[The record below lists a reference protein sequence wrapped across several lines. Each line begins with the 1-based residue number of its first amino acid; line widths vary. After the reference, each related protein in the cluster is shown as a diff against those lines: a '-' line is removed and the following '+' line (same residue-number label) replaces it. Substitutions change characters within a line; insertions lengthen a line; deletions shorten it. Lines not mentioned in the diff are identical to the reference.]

1 MRHISAFILTLM
13 ILAGAAPVMAQ
24 PGGGRERAPQPV
36 IVTRAAVEPFADS
49 VEALGTLK
57 ANESVTLTATVT
69 ETVTAVNFEDGQR
82 VEQGDILVEM
92 MSGQEKAEL
101 DAERATVE
109 EAKRQVERIAPLVKS
124 GAASQSVLDQRQRE
138 FETAKARL
146 EAVQSRISDRII
158 TAPFGGRVGLRNI
171 SVGAVLQPGTTITTL
186 DDDSIMKLDFAVPS
200 HFLAVL
206 RPGLEIVATARAF
219 EGREF
224 KGQISSIDSQID
236 PVTRSVIVR
245 ALIPNE
251 EKLLRPGLLM
261 SVEIMKD
268 PRQAVVIPEEA
279 IVPEARKNFI
289 YVVDSAGEAGVARKR
304 EVTLGAR
311 RPGEVEILEGLT
323 AGETVITHGTMNVTD
338 GAAVKVTAVET
349 GSEPLQELLKSKEG
363 APAPKGG

>member
-1 MRHISAFILTLM
+1 MKKMTAFLFSLLVLTGAPEA
-13 ILAGAAPVMAQ
+13 LAQ
-24 PGGGRERAPQPV
+24 QGGGGKAPQPV

-82 VEQGDILVEM
+82 VEKGEILVEM

-138 FETAKARL
+138 HETAKARL

-158 TAPFGGRVGLRNI
+158 VAPFGGRLGLRDI
-171 SVGAVLQPGTTITTL
+171 SVGAVLQPGTRITTL
-186 DDDSIMKLDFAVPS
+186 DDDSVMKLDFPVPS
-200 HFLAVL
+200 LFLPVL
-206 RPGLEIVATARAF
+206 RPGLGIAATTRAF

-224 KGQISSIDSQID
+224 RGEIASIDSQID
-236 PVTRSVIVR
+236 PQTRSVMVR
-245 ALIPNE
+245 ALLPNE
-251 EKLLRPGLLM
+251 EKILKPGLLM

-268 PRQAVVIPEEA
+268 PRQAIVVPEEA
-279 IVPEARKNFI
+279 IVPEARRNFV
-289 YVVDSAGEAGVARKR
+289 YVVEGGGAGIARKR
-304 EVTLGAR
+304 EVRLGAR
-311 RPGEVEILEGLT
+311 RPGEVEVVEGL
-323 AGETVITHGTMNVTD
+323 AEGEAVVTHGAMNVSD
-338 GAAVKVTAVET
+338 GAAVTVKAVET
-349 GSEPLQELLKSKEG
+349 GGETLQDLLETG
-363 APAPKGG
+363 AGDAAPKGG